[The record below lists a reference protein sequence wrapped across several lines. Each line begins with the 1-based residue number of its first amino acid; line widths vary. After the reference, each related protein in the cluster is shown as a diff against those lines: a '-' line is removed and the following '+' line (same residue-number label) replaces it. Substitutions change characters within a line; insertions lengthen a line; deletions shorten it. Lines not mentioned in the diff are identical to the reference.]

1 MTDYW
6 TLGIDVGGTKIAAAL
21 IDAEGHPHGLRAV
34 PTLAHEGAEAIL
46 GRILAL
52 ARAVMAKTSVMPAAV
67 GVGTGGQVD
76 PTTGEILFATE
87 LLPGWTGLPL
97 ARRLREAL
105 GVPVRVANDV
115 HAMALGEAIYGAGR
129 GVRYGL
135 YVAVGTGIGGG
146 WVLDGR
152 LYYGRSGLAGSV
164 GHVKV
169 EPNGR
174 PCTCG
179 GRGCVEQYASGP
191 AIAEHYRQLR
201 GLAAI
206 PSGQEVVAAMNAG
219 DPLAHLA
226 VQEAGR
232 WLGLALASLVN
243 AMEPDVIVIGGG
255 VAAAGEPFFSAIRAS
270 LAQHALPS
278 ARSTSVIPAAL
289 GPHAGVI
296 GAGVLARQELG
307 SQGSVFSTDRQTI
320 PP

>member
-307 SQGSVFSTDRQTI
+307 SQGSVFFN
-320 PP
+320 

>member
-1 MTDYW
+1 MTDNW
-6 TLGIDVGGTKIAAAL
+6 TLGVDVGGTKIAAAL
-21 IDAEGHPHGLRAV
+21 IDAEGRPHGLRTV

-46 GRILAL
+46 GRIVAL
-52 ARAVMAKTSVMPAAV
+52 ARAVIAEASRMPAAV
-67 GVGTGGQVD
+67 GIGTGGQVD
-76 PTTGEILFATE
+76 PATGDIVFATE

-105 GVPVRVANDV
+105 GLPVRAANDV
-115 HAMALGEAIYGAGR
+115 HTMALGEVTYGAGR

-169 EPNGR
+169 EPDGR

-179 GRGCVEQYASGP
+179 GCGCVEQYASGP
-191 AIAEHYRQLR
+191 AIAGHYRRLR
-201 GLAAI
+201 GLAAA
-206 PSGQEVVAAMNAG
+206 PDGQEVVAAMCTG
-219 DPLAHLA
+219 DTLARFA

-243 AMEPDVIVIGGG
+243 AMEPDAIVIGGG

-270 LAQHALPS
+270 LARHALPS
-278 ARSTSVIPAAL
+278 ARSTPVIPAAL
-289 GPHAGVI
+289 GPYAGVI
-296 GAGVLARQELG
+296 GAGVLARQELA
-307 SQGSVFSTDRQTI
+307 Q
-320 PP
+320 PC

>member
-1 MTDYW
+1 MTNHW
-6 TLGIDVGGTKIAAAL
+6 TLGVDIGGTKIAAAL
-21 IDAEGHPHGLRAV
+21 IDAGGHPHGLHAI

-46 GRILAL
+46 ERVITL
-52 ARAVMAKTSVMPAAV
+52 ARAVIAETSIMPVAV

-76 PTTGEILFATE
+76 PAAGEIVFATE

-105 GVPVRVANDV
+105 GLPVYVANDV
-115 HAMALGEAIYGAGR
+115 HAMALGEATYGAGR
-129 GVRYGL
+129 GVCYGL

-146 WVLDGR
+146 WVLEGR
-152 LYYGRSGLAGSV
+152 LYHGRSGLAGSV

-191 AIAEHYRQLR
+191 AIAEHYRRLR
-201 GLAAI
+201 GLAAT
-206 PSGQEVVAAMNAG
+206 PSGHEVVISMNAG
-219 DPLAHLA
+219 DPLARLA
-226 VQEAGR
+226 IREAGR

-243 AMEPDVIVIGGG
+243 AMGPDAIVVGGG
-255 VAAAGEPFFSAIRAS
+255 VAAAGEPFFSAIRTS
-270 LAQHALPS
+270 LAQHVLPS
-278 ARSTSVIPAAL
+278 ARSTPVIPAAL

-296 GAGVLARQELG
+296 GAGVLARQGL
-307 SQGSVFSTDRQTI
+307 SSSTLPRL
-320 PP
+320 

>member
-1 MTDYW
+1 MTDHW

-21 IDAEGHPHGLRAV
+21 IDAEGHLHGLRIV

-46 GRILAL
+46 GRIVAL
-52 ARAVMAKTSVMPAAV
+52 ARAVIAETSVTPAAV

-76 PTTGEILFATE
+76 PATGEIVFATE

-97 ARRLREAL
+97 ARRLREVL
-105 GVPVRVANDV
+105 GLPVHVANDV
-115 HAMALGEAIYGAGR
+115 HAMALGEATYGAGR

-169 EPNGR
+169 EPDGR

-191 AIAEHYRQLR
+191 AIAGHYRRLR
-201 GLAAI
+201 GLAAA
-206 PSGQEVVAAMNAG
+206 PDGQEVVAAMGAG
-219 DPLAHLA
+219 DALARFA

-232 WLGLALASLVN
+232 WLGLALASLVH
-243 AMEPDVIVIGGG
+243 AMEPDAIIIGGG
-255 VAAAGEPFFSAIRAS
+255 IAAAGEPFFSAIRAG
-270 LAQHALPS
+270 LARHALPS
-278 ARSTSVIPAAL
+278 ARSTPVIPAAL
-289 GPHAGVI
+289 GPRAGVI
-296 GAGVLARQELG
+296 GAGVLARQG
-307 SQGSVFSTDRQTI
+307 FARQG
-320 PP
+320 